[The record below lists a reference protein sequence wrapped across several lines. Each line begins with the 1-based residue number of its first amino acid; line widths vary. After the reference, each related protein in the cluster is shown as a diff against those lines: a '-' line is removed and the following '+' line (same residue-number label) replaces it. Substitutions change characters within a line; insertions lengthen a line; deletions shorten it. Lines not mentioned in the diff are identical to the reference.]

1 MRGWLTAAAA
11 AVIVT
16 TVSAQETRTSG
27 SLERPLSANDRVT
40 MDLVAGDYRIT
51 GSPANRVRIDWT
63 VRDAESLPKFR
74 VFTEERQK
82 ELTIV
87 TRGPSNS
94 HGRFTIQLPNQ
105 SDLYVRLTAGN
116 IYIEDIRGN
125 KDVRLR
131 AGDMRVDVGRAED
144 YGIVDAS
151 LWAGDINALAFQ
163 TVKGGLFRSF
173 EWSGTGRYR
182 LRARLMAGN
191 IYLYSKAAEAR

>member
-11 AVIVT
+11 AVIVAT
-16 TVSAQETRTSG
+16 GSAQEARTTG
-27 SLERPLSANDRVT
+27 SLERLLSANDRVR

-74 VFTEERQK
+74 VFTEERQE

-116 IYIEDIRGN
+116 IDIEDIRGN
-125 KDVRLR
+125 KDIHLR
-131 AGDMRVDVGRAED
+131 AGDMRVDVGRCED
-144 YGIVDAS
+144 YARVDAS